1 MYIYNNFPRNYN
13 EQWPVRQFAW
23 TVPHLFV
30 EWSNSFAAKKDAIGF
45 GDIST
50 CAFACDATR
59 EILFV
64 AND

>member
-23 TVPHLFV
+23 TVPHLFD
-30 EWSNSFAAKKDAIGF
+30 ECSNSFAAEKDAIGS
-45 GDIST
+45 GVIST
-50 CAFACDATR
+50 RAFACDATR
-59 EILFV
+59 EILCV